1 VVVLLLAFEA
11 LVKYHQ
17 IQCRPLQSGRRP
29 PPGVIFPQV
38 TRGNADNGLIS
49 CLKFF
54 ANYGFYRFGCE
65 VRCKPAD
72 SVYLASLSCFT
83 LSQDTTSIL
92 RAVFLVNLGLPV
104 PLEFIPPFVPLAF
117 SALTLLVLRQ
127 EGHLAR
133 KKIWGIVEVGT
144 G

>member
-29 PPGVIFPQV
+29 PPGVIFSQI
-38 TRGNADNGLIS
+38 TRGDADTGLIS

-65 VRCKPAD
+65 VRCAWKPVV
-72 SVYLASLSCFT
+72 SVYFQGSHSPEQVALLWQRDRATRLSVE
-83 LSQDTTSIL
+83 IL
-92 RAVFLVNLGLPV
+92 QLTKH
-104 PLEFIPPFVPLAF
+104 FI
-117 SALTLLVLRQ
+117 
-127 EGHLAR
+127 
-133 KKIWGIVEVGT
+133 
-144 G
+144 